1 MENEEF
7 EFSRE
12 DYKKMFEKT
21 LENLAQM
28 EILKDLFK
36 QKMIFKSGVVNR
48 LEKENIELRA
58 EIEALRN
65 QKGESK

>member
-1 MENEEF
+1 MEEEF

-12 DYKKMFEKT
+12 DYKRMFEKT

-48 LEKENIELRA
+48 LEKENTELKA

-65 QKGESK
+65 KEGE

>member
-36 QKMIFKSGVVNR
+36 KKMIFKSGVVNR

-65 QKGESK
+65 KEGE